1 MEEKPKQIS
10 EAKAFS
16 RMSHLCAK
24 KECCVYDIETKLNRF
39 DLDTEIIER
48 IINQLKKEKY
58 IDELRFTKSFIHDKV
73 RFNKWGKIKIEY
85 ALRQKRISESTISEA
100 FSNFSDEELTHS
112 LQDLMQAKWETIKGS
127 SIYERQNKL
136 IRFAMSR
143 GFEMKDILYC
153 MKKIK

>member
-10 EAKAFS
+10 EAKVFS

-112 LQDLMQAKWETIKGS
+112 LQDLMQAKWKTIKGS